1 MFLRYIYD
9 PIELES
15 AYFQSVFV
23 LFIIASA
30 IDHGYKS
37 AVKKGSGDTS
47 MKVLTVVSHPRQD
60 SLTFKVADCFVE
72 GLAEAGHEYEIL
84 DLHRIGFDPVL
95 KGVDEPD
102 WSTAEQTF
110 SPEVEREIRRMREH
124 DALAFI
130 FPIWWWHLPAMLKG
144 YIDRVWNSGF
154 AYGANQLHHQHA
166 LWIGLAGVSKEQ
178 MKKRNYDE
186 MITHLLNV
194 GIADYSGISSSKVE
208 LLYET
213 LDSSPEHY
221 EMLLNQ
227 AHQLGVNYAKEQR
240 H

>member
-1 MFLRYIYD
+1 MFLWHLYH

-15 AYFQSVFV
+15 AYFRIILI

-30 IDHGYKS
+30 IDNGYKL
-37 AVKKGSGDTS
+37 VVEKGSEDTS
-47 MKVLTVVSHPRQD
+47 MRVLIVVSHPRED
-60 SLTFKVADCFVE
+60 SLTFKVADRFVQ
-72 GLAEAGHEYEIL
+72 GLAEAGHDYEIL

-102 WSTAEQTF
+102 LSAAEQSF
-110 SPEVEREIRRMREH
+110 SVEVELEIRRMKEH

-144 YIDRVWNSGF
+144 YIDRVWNNGF
-154 AYGANQLHHQHA
+154 AYGSNQLHHQHV

-186 MITHLLNV
+186 MITYLLNV
-194 GIADYSGISSSKVE
+194 GIADYCGVSNSKVNF
-208 LLYET
+208 LYET
-213 LDSSPEHY
+213 LDSNPKHY
-221 EMLLNQ
+221 EKLLNQ
-227 AHQLGVNYAKEQR
+227 AHHLGLNYAKEQ
-240 H
+240 